1 MEQEKVFTVHI
12 GETDIFEWTQGI
24 GKSILM
30 PILLKVCEEV
40 IYDNLEEKVAAKI
53 QFSLKGKPKIYD
65 FVVKFDGIEDT
76 LEKITGW
83 ALDEEE
89 YEMCQT
95 IKYLQD
101 YTNDLKET
109 LREKDENI
117 SNWR

>member
-1 MEQEKVFTVHI
+1 MKEERVFTVHI

-24 GKSILM
+24 GKSVLM
-30 PILLKVCEEV
+30 PILLKVCQEV
-40 IYDNLEEKVAAKI
+40 IYDNLEEKVAAKV

-76 LEKITGW
+76 LEKIMSW

-89 YEMCQT
+89 YEMCQSV
-95 IKYLQD
+95 KYLQD
-101 YTNDLKET
+101 YVTDLKDT
-109 LREKDENI
+109 LRENENI

>member
-1 MEQEKVFTVHI
+1 VEQEKVFTVHI

-76 LEKITGW
+76 LEKIMGW
-83 ALDEEE
+83 ALEEE
-89 YEMCQT
+89 KYEMCRD

-101 YTNDLKET
+101 YVKDLKDT
-109 LREKDENI
+109 LNDKQKTRVDWE
-117 SNWR
+117 

>member
-1 MEQEKVFTVHI
+1 VEQERVFTVHI

-76 LEKITGW
+76 LEKILGW

-89 YEMCQT
+89 YEMCQSV
-95 IKYLQD
+95 KYLQD
-101 YTNDLKET
+101 YLTDLKET
-109 LREKDENI
+109 LYDKQKTGVD
-117 SNWR
+117 WQ

>member
-1 MEQEKVFTVHI
+1 MEEERVFTVHI

-24 GKSILM
+24 GKAILM

-40 IYDNLEEKVAAKI
+40 IYDNLEEKTAAKI

-76 LEKITGW
+76 LDKIMGW

-89 YEMCQT
+89 YKMCQSV
-95 IKYLQD
+95 KYLQD
-101 YTNDLKET
+101 YVGDLKEK
-109 LREKDENI
+109 LREKDENF
-117 SNWR
+117 SYR

>member
-24 GKSILM
+24 GKSVLM

-40 IYDNLEEKVAAKI
+40 IYNNLEEKVAAKI

-76 LEKITGW
+76 LEKIMGW
-83 ALDEEE
+83 ALEEE
-89 YEMCQT
+89 KYEMCRD

-101 YTNDLKET
+101 YVKDLKDT
-109 LREKDENI
+109 LNDKQKTRVDWE
-117 SNWR
+117 

>member
-1 MEQEKVFTVHI
+1 VEQERVFTVHI

-24 GKSILM
+24 GKSVLM

-76 LEKITGW
+76 LEKIMGW

-89 YEMCQT
+89 YEMCQS
-95 IKYLQD
+95 IKYLQE
-101 YTNDLKET
+101 YVGDLKET

>member
-1 MEQEKVFTVHI
+1 VEQEKVFTVHI

-24 GKSILM
+24 GKSVLM

-40 IYDNLEEKVAAKI
+40 IYNNLEEKVAAKI

-76 LEKITGW
+76 LEKIMGW
-83 ALDEEE
+83 ALEEE
-89 YEMCQT
+89 KYEMCRD

-101 YTNDLKET
+101 YVKDLKDT
-109 LREKDENI
+109 LNDKQKTRVDWE
-117 SNWR
+117 

>member
-1 MEQEKVFTVHI
+1 VEQEKVFTVHI

-24 GKSILM
+24 GKSVLM

-76 LEKITGW
+76 LEKIMGW
-83 ALDEEE
+83 ALEEE
-89 YEMCQT
+89 KYEMCRD

-101 YTNDLKET
+101 YVKDLKDT
-109 LREKDENI
+109 LNDKQKTRVDWE
-117 SNWR
+117 